1 MSNNGCLNLI
11 PCDVTTTCDL
21 VFPLYF
27 SSLLTFANL
36 FRLQL
41 MSYTTQEQFL
51 LNTNILENSEK
62 ITDVFTRNNILKSL
76 LFPTDMGENFK
87 IMILCD
93 HMKSDFIINFK
104 DYRHK
109 L

>member
-1 MSNNGCLNLI
+1 
-11 PCDVTTTCDL
+11 
-21 VFPLYF
+21 
-27 SSLLTFANL
+27 
-36 FRLQL
+36 

-51 LNTNILENSEK
+51 LNTNILENSLK
-62 ITDVFTRNNILKSL
+62 ISDVFARNNILKTL

-93 HMKSDFIINFK
+93 RMKNDFVMKFK

>member
-1 MSNNGCLNLI
+1 
-11 PCDVTTTCDL
+11 
-21 VFPLYF
+21 
-27 SSLLTFANL
+27 
-36 FRLQL
+36 

-62 ITDVFTRNNILKSL
+62 ITDIFTRNNILKSL